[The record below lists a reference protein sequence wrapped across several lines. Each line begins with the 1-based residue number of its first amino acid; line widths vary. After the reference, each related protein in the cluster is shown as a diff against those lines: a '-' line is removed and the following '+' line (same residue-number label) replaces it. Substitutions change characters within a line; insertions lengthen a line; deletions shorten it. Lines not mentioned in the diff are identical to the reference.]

1 MNPTGT
7 VVTEDEYCADTKEAH
22 GTGSLTDFWSET
34 NHGLHIGSL
43 DLPILILIT
52 FPSMLVRQN
61 ASFIRSHLQIRRGSS
76 AYRFSKVHIVRNALQ
91 RGSSIALNSRGSV
104 LSFGK
109 NSHYHSKF
117 LSRVATSAHSASG
130 ISRMSCM
137 RFTCHSL
144 KSGWWRAY
152 QMTHLATQSIY
163 FSRWM
168 KAMCSVLS
176 TWNCSYTCR
185 PINMASSV

>member
-52 FPSMLVRQN
+52 FPSMLVRQKV
-61 ASFIRSHLQIRRGSS
+61 SFIHSHLQIRRGSS

-137 RFTCHSL
+137 RFTCQSQAGDEPTRWHIWL
-144 KSGWWRAY
+144 RNRYIFPDGWR
-152 QMTHLATQSIY
+152 LCVVS
-163 FSRWM
+163 
-168 KAMCSVLS
+168 
-176 TWNCSYTCR
+176 CR
-185 PINMASSV
+185 HGIVHIPVVP